1 MPDFDA
7 VQGKK
12 VLFVFGCLDLGGSE
26 RQGFQLA
33 RHLKE
38 ACAADVHVVSLS
50 EKPGRLA
57 DMCDEHGLPW
67 HVIRLHWSGFWPL
80 RLKELNRFAAEL
92 GKLGPDILLPY
103 YTLPNVVCGLVWQ
116 RSGARLSVWNQ
127 RDEGLLLTRS
137 VWHRTAVKRTPLFI
151 ANADGGRDVLVRT
164 YTIDP
169 ALVTVIHNGI
179 SLAPLVYGR
188 EEWRGRLGIGPDC
201 PVACMIANLGPYK
214 DHETLLQAWKTVVD
228 HAPSRGE
235 KPVLLLAGKPDESEE
250 PLKELASRLELGDS
264 VRFLGKVDDISGLL
278 STADLCI
285 HSSKT
290 EGCPNGVL
298 EAMAA
303 GLPVVGTDIP
313 GIREAVGE
321 MGEVFLVPVGDHRT
335 MADITMRLISDREL
349 RKHTGEA
356 LKKRIGEKFSLEQMC
371 ARTVRLLEESL
382 RRPSAGPGKG
392 GI

>member
-38 ACAADVHVVSLS
+38 ACAVDVHVVSLS
-50 EKPGRLA
+50 DTPGRLA
-57 DMCDEHGLPW
+57 EMCEGHSIPW
-67 HVIRLHWSGFWPL
+67 HVARLHWSGFWPL
-80 RLKELNRFAAEL
+80 RLRALSRFAAEL

-103 YTLPNVVCGLVWQ
+103 YTLPNIACGLVWQ
-116 RSGARLSVWNQ
+116 RAGAGLCVWNQ
-127 RDEGLLLTRS
+127 RDEGLLLTRT

-151 ANADGGRDVLVRT
+151 ANADSGRDFLVRT
-164 YTIDP
+164 YSIDP
-169 ALVTVIHNGI
+169 DRVTVIHNGI
-179 SLAPLVYGR
+179 SLAQPVYGR
-188 EEWRGRLGIGPDC
+188 NEWRGKLGIGTDC
-201 PVACMIANLGPYK
+201 PVACMVANLGPYK
-214 DHETLLQAWKTVVD
+214 DHETLLLAWRAVVD
-228 HAPSRGE
+228 RVPSRGE
-235 KPVLLLAGKPDESEE
+235 RPVLLLAGKPDKSEE
-250 PLKELASRLELGDS
+250 SLKGLASRLELTDS

-278 STADLCI
+278 SAADLCV

-313 GIREAVGE
+313 GIREAVGKA
-321 MGEVFLVPVGDHRT
+321 GDGFLTPVGDHRQ
-335 MADITMRLISDREL
+335 MADIISRLMGDRAL
-349 RKHTGEA
+349 RRHAGEA
-356 LKKRIGEKFSLEQMC
+356 LKKRIEEEFSLERMC
-371 ARTVRLLEESL
+371 TRTVRLLGESL
-382 RRPSAGPGKG
+382 RRPPVDTGASA
-392 GI
+392 I